1 MQFASPSGEIMAAA
15 RTTPVD
21 SRIRKAETIIGVS
34 PDKPDGYNLLA
45 SGYMQK
51 ARETGD
57 FSLNARAESAL
68 KKAFELEPDNLDA
81 MNLRAALLVSYH
93 QFSDALEVARR
104 AQQINQD
111 EHNPCKRRSRL

>member
-1 MQFASPSGEIMAAA
+1 MRKALFVAGALVVMIIGLVVIRGVISRKRSMQFASPSGEIMAAA

-81 MNLRAALLVSYH
+81 
-93 QFSDALEVARR
+93 
-104 AQQINQD
+104 
-111 EHNPCKRRSRL
+111 